1 MQRYS
6 VYNGLLHGGGF
17 HLLGVQLLAAGC
29 CLLYAVVTTAAI
41 LLLLGSCIRF
51 SAANL
56 LFGKVVQSR
65 RRPPLGPS
73 PG

>member
-51 SAANL
+51 SAAN
-56 LFGKVVQSR
+56 
-65 RRPPLGPS
+65 